1 MSATDPDP
9 GAPIAPGSPLAR
21 KLDDFAAPS
30 LSVGFADRVLA
41 AAEARAAPDL
51 APLPPLRRAPARRR
65 GWRVGQRVVIGLAS
79 FTALASAAAAT
90 GLLERFDIPVPSA
103 EKVWASLTGKPAKVA
118 AAPVA
123 PPPVPAAQASAAA
136 ALAPVEIVGPID
148 TPEELSEAFRRIDA
162 VRDGRFAARQSRIDQ
177 RIDAEIER
185 RRAAG
190 LRVPTSEEEAQLRER
205 IDNAQARRKQRVDDV
220 VAARREELARK
231 VESGEAL
238 TRQDVLQP
246 LREDAQALQRQQR
259 LRELRRLSP
268 EERREALRRLPPAE
282 RRALIEEFRA
292 RRAEAAAAPSPAPS
306 VEPSAAPTPSE

>member
-9 GAPIAPGSPLAR
+9 GAPIVPGSPLAR
-21 KLDDFAAPS
+21 KLDAFAAPG
-30 LSVGFADRVLA
+30 LSAGFADRVLA
-41 AAEARAAPDL
+41 AAESRAAPDL
-51 APLPPLRRAPARRR
+51 APLPPLRRVPPRRR
-65 GWRVGQRVVIGLAS
+65 GWRVGQRVVIGLVG

-103 EKVWASLTGKPAKVA
+103 EKVWASLTGQPAKVA

-123 PPPVPAAQASAAA
+123 PPPVPAAQADGPA
-136 ALAPVEIVGPID
+136 ALASTQIVGPID

-162 VRDGRFAARQSRIDQ
+162 VREGRFAERQARIDQ

-190 LRVPTSEEEAQLRER
+190 LRVPTPEEEARLRER
-205 IDNAQARRKQRVDDV
+205 IDDAQARRKQRMDEA

-231 VESGEAL
+231 VENGEPL
-238 TRQDVLQP
+238 TRQDVVQP
-246 LREDAQALQRQQR
+246 LREDAEARQRLQR
-259 LRELRRLSP
+259 LRELRSLSP
-268 EERREALRRLPPAE
+268 EDRREALRRLPPAE

-292 RRAEAAAAPSPAPS
+292 RRAEAVAAPSPT
-306 VEPSAAPTPSE
+306 PSAETSPAPAPPE

>member
-9 GAPIAPGSPLAR
+9 GAPIAPGSPVAR
-21 KLDDFAAPS
+21 KLDEFAAPC
-30 LSVGFADRVLA
+30 LSAGFAERVLA
-41 AAEARAAPDL
+41 AADTRP
-51 APLPPLRRAPARRR
+51 APLPPLRRTPARRS

-90 GLLERFDIPVPSA
+90 GLLERLDIPVPSP
-103 EKVWASLTGKPAKVA
+103 EKVWASLTGKPAKLA

-123 PPPVPAAQASAAA
+123 PPPVPGTQADAATAF
-136 ALAPVEIVGPID
+136 APVEIVGPID

-162 VRDGRFAARQSRIDQ
+162 VRAGRFAAQQARIDQ

-190 LRVPTSEEEAQLRER
+190 LRVPTPEEEARLRER
-205 IDNAQARRKQRVDDV
+205 IDAAQARRKQRVDEA
-220 VAARREELARK
+220 VAARREDLARQ

-238 TRQDVLQP
+238 TRQDVVRP
-246 LREDAQALQRQQR
+246 LREDAEARQRLQR

-268 EERREALRRLPPAE
+268 EERREALRSLPPAE

-292 RRAEAAAAPSPAPS
+292 RRAEAAPAPASAPTSEPSPAPI
-306 VEPSAAPTPSE
+306 VPE